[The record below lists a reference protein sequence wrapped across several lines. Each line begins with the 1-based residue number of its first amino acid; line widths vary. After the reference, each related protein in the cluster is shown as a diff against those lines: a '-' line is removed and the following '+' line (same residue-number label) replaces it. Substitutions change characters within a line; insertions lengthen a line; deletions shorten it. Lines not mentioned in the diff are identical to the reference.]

1 MGEIEAVVK
10 YPEPKVSREAVTRE
24 LLRPS
29 NLLTGG
35 FIWLIGVVIAGL
47 ITFAALRVPS
57 SRAAADSFLLSLP
70 GVTSDRLA
78 QPSGI
83 IHITDGLDLSG
94 SWASNEDQQTSSAG
108 LKHSFLLWWAIVGAG
123 ALILFAATWPKRIFK
138 RAKDEEIDSTD
149 YWPVW
154 LLAIAAIAI
163 VAFGLGSWG
172 RDHSAA
178 RVLSDLVFITL
189 VIVVPGGAVFAAA
202 SSGAELLGTTGKVL
216 FGVLGLWHGA
226 IQVALPFLLIRL
238 GGGYSIG
245 IAALVLTLAAALG
258 ILGSRLFPEI
268 ARGMDWRFGLA
279 LLSLWVIAVVL
290 IVAAILYVPGPAL
303 MNLGTAA
310 GGWVLGPAV
319 AAAALIGA
327 LLSCVNLGWYLA
339 VAVSFNGHNNE
350 AGGAARI
357 GEFKQMVR
365 FRITKD
371 ELTGFVIGF
380 DRPRMNGADLDLK
393 LIDVFR
399 IRP

>member
-1 MGEIEAVVK
+1 YNNKRLASAPSNPSAGRTNKHPAENRRAARVFDALNFPPSFLAGPGKTPSHKRLHPGTCRVDLSGDTHHYARYYGPTDQNSTADYISVVAGIGGAFMHPTQTDMGEIEAVVK

-245 IAALVLTLAAALG
+245 IAALVLTLAA
-258 ILGSRLFPEI
+258 
-268 ARGMDWRFGLA
+268 
-279 LLSLWVIAVVL
+279 
-290 IVAAILYVPGPAL
+290 
-303 MNLGTAA
+303 
-310 GGWVLGPAV
+310 
-319 AAAALIGA
+319 
-327 LLSCVNLGWYLA
+327 
-339 VAVSFNGHNNE
+339 
-350 AGGAARI
+350 
-357 GEFKQMVR
+357 
-365 FRITKD
+365 
-371 ELTGFVIGF
+371 
-380 DRPRMNGADLDLK
+380 
-393 LIDVFR
+393 
-399 IRP
+399 